1 MIDDLATAVMFDFSG
16 TLFRIESVEDWFDSL
31 GLDGLPAAERE
42 ACVRRLT
49 EAGALPG
56 GPQPVQAP
64 AGWDERDTSAEQHRA
79 AYTGQ
84 TRAALL
90 PTVGADRADALADA
104 LYRRHMDPET
114 WQPYP
119 DAEAVLK
126 ELRRRGVPVA
136 VVSNIGWDLRPVFV
150 AHGLDQLV
158 DAFVLSYEL
167 GVQKPDPR
175 IFGAACE
182 LLGTEPVRTLMVGD
196 SPPADGGATALGCRF
211 LEVPP
216 LPAAE
221 RPADLL
227 PVLDLTVPNTR
238 GQ

>member
-1 MIDDLATAVMFDFSG
+1 MINDLADAVMFDFSG

-31 GLDGLPAAERE
+31 GLDGLSAAERD

-64 AGWDERDTSAEQHRA
+64 PGWTERDASARPHRD
-79 AYTGQ
+79 AYGGQ
-84 TRAALL
+84 IRAALL
-90 PTVGADRADALADA
+90 PTVGADRADAFATA
-104 LYRRHMDPET
+104 LYERHMAPET

-119 DAEAVLK
+119 DAEVVLK

-175 IFGAACE
+175 IFRAACE
-182 LLGTEPVRTLMVGD
+182 LLGTGPVRTLMVGD
-196 SPPADGGATALGCRF
+196 SLPADGGATALGCPF
-211 LEVPP
+211 LQVDP

-221 RPADLL
+221 RPDGLL
-227 PVLDLTVPNTR
+227 PVLDLTVPNAH